1 MNDFATLAA
10 GLRGGGIR
18 VLSGEATLSG
28 DALSEWDK
36 QLADQLHAAG
46 LHRVASRLDNGPAW
60 LALDLAIR
68 RLGGVHIPLPTFF
81 SAGQVT
87 HALRSS
93 GAQAVVTAEGESTPI
108 GAAAQDRLPLAPGLV
123 AWRLHADA
131 PDLPRGT
138 ACITYTSGTTG
149 QAKGVCLD
157 AAGLLT
163 VAGSLVD
170 ASRPLSP
177 RRHLCLMP
185 LSTLLENVSGLYAAL
200 LSEAQIAVPP
210 LAEIGYTGSAGLD
223 VPRLLACLHRYQPES
238 AILLPQLLLALVSA
252 AEQGHRL
259 PASLRFL
266 AVGGGRVGPRLLA
279 RAAALGLPVYE
290 GYGLTECA
298 SVVCLNRPGALR
310 PGSVGRALPHARVS
324 VVAGELHVDGV
335 RCLGYLGEDGPPPGP
350 IATGDLGHIDDEGFV
365 HVTGRSKNVFI
376 TAFGRN
382 VSPEWVESE
391 LLQHPAFAQAV
402 VWGEARP
409 QNVAVVFPR
418 RAGASRDDL
427 RAALGEVNAGLPDYA
442 RVSDVVLADTPFS
455 AADGLLTPNGRPRRD
470 AILHRYADAI
480 ARCYPPSFSD
490 ETRA

>member
-1 MNDFATLAA
+1 MNDFATMAA
-10 GLRGGGIR
+10 SLRGSEARILTG
-18 VLSGEATLSG
+18 SATLSAN
-28 DALSEWDK
+28 ALSDFDK
-36 QLADQLHAAG
+36 RIAAQLDAQG
-46 LHRVASRLDNGPAW
+46 LRRIASRLDNGPEW

-93 GAQAVVTAEGESTPI
+93 GAECVVTAAGESTPI
-108 GAAAQDRLPLAPGLV
+108 GAAAQDRLALADGLV
-123 AWRLHADA
+123 AWRLQSDRPA
-131 PDLPRGT
+131 LPEGT

-157 AAGLLT
+157 AASLLT
-163 VAGSLVD
+163 VAGSLVE

-210 LAEIGYTGSAGLD
+210 LAEIGYTGASGLD

-252 AEQGHRL
+252 AEQGHKL
-259 PASLRFL
+259 PSSLRFL

-310 PGSVGRALPHARVS
+310 PGSVGRPLPHA
-324 VVAGELHVDGV
+324 VVTVVGGELHVDGV

-409 QNVAVVFPR
+409 HNVAVVFPR
-418 RAGASRDDL
+418 RAGTTLDAL
-427 RAALGEVNAGLPDYA
+427 RAALDEVNAGLPDYA
-442 RVSDVVLADTPFS
+442 RVADVVVADAPFS
-455 AADGLLTPNGRPRRD
+455 AADGLLTANGRPRRT
-470 AILHRYADAI
+470 AILDRYADAI
-480 ARCYPPSFSD
+480 ARRYQTSLAD
-490 ETRA
+490 ETAA